1 MKTILQLIRKDYKLF
16 WSDRRAVTMTF
27 IIPIALI
34 IIWGA
39 VFGNLNKGGTAT
51 KLHIA
56 FLNNS
61 SSPIGKKIERV
72 LDSSKTFVLIK
83 AYKDE
88 NGIRVPFDT
97 SSIQN
102 FVRKGSVSAALVI
115 PADALS
121 DTSFGL
127 KLKFYYD
134 PKNDLEMQMID
145 GMLQKTIMTEIPDIF
160 MQGMKN
166 QATKFLGLDSGKAF
180 NNEIAK
186 TVGKYFKIDPKW
198 ITNPPVDSMF
208 SMMGGS
214 DSSKNSFF
222 QNILQLDKVQLV
234 GQDIAN
240 PWATRSVGGW
250 AMMFLLF
257 TLTAT
262 SSALFEEKKSGVVL
276 RLLASPISRVQI
288 LWSKYLYNMSLGFI
302 QLLILFTAGCLLYQ
316 IDIFSNFFNLVL
328 IIIAAATACTAFG
341 MLLSSISRTAGQA
354 NGYGMF
360 LILAMSS
367 IGGAWFPTSF
377 MPDFIQTI
385 SKFTI
390 VYWSMDGI
398 LQVLWRG
405 AGIFDILPHIG
416 ILIGIAVL
424 ITSISIWQFK
434 KGHVF

>member
-1 MKTILQLIRKDYKLF
+1 
-16 WSDRRAVTMTF
+16 MTF

-39 VFGNLNKGGTAT
+39 IFGNIDSGGNAA

-56 FLNNS
+56 FLNS
-61 SSPIGKKIERV
+61 STSLIGKKIERV
-72 LDSSKTFVLIK
+72 LDSSKTFVVIK
-83 AYKDE
+83 SYKDE
-88 NGIRVPFDT
+88 NSKRVPFDT
-97 SSIQN
+97 ASIQN
-102 FVRKGSVSAALVI
+102 YVRRGSVSAALVI
-115 PADALS
+115 PRDAYT

-127 KLKFYYD
+127 NLKFYYD
-134 PKNDLEMQMID
+134 PKNDLEMQMIE
-145 GMLQKTIMTEIPDIF
+145 GMLQKTIMTEIPEIF
-160 MQGMKN
+160 TEGMKS
-166 QATKFLGLDSGKAF
+166 QAVKFLGFDSGKAF
-180 NNEIAK
+180 NNEIASV
-186 TVGKYFKIDPKW
+186 VGRYFKIDPKW
-198 ITNPPVDSMF
+198 ITNPPVDSNV
-208 SMMGGS
+208 STVG
-214 DSSKNSFF
+214 DSNRNKFF
-222 QNILQLDKVQLV
+222 QNILHLDKIQLV

-262 SSALFEEKKSGVVL
+262 SSSLFEEKKSGVVL

-302 QLLILFTAGCLLYQ
+302 QLVILFTAGCLIYQ
-316 IDIFSNFFNLVL
+316 IDIFSNFFNLL
-328 IIIAAATACTAFG
+328 LMIIASSTACTAFG
-341 MLLSSISRTAGQA
+341 MLLSSISKTAAQA

-405 AGIFDILPHIG
+405 VGVVDILPHIG
-416 ILIGIAVL
+416 ILIGMAVL

>member
-1 MKTILQLIRKDYKLF
+1 
-16 WSDRRAVTMTF
+16 MTF

-39 VFGNLNKGGTAT
+39 IFGNINSGGTAT
-51 KLHIA
+51 KLHLA

-61 SSPIGKKIERV
+61 TSPIGKKIERV

-83 AYKDE
+83 SYKE
-88 NGIRVPFDT
+88 ESGKLIPFDT
-97 SSIQN
+97 VSIQH

-115 PADALS
+115 PVDALS
-121 DTSFGL
+121 DTSIGL

-134 PKNDLEMQMID
+134 PKNDLEMQMIE

-166 QATKFLGLDSGKAF
+166 KAVKFLGLDSGKAF
-180 NNEIAK
+180 NNEIASV
-186 TVGKYFKIDPKW
+186 VGKYFKINPKW
-198 ITNPPVDSMF
+198 ITNPPVDSIT

-214 DSSKNSFF
+214 DSSKSNFF

-257 TLTAT
+257 TLTA
-262 SSALFEEKKSGVVL
+262 SSSSLFEEKKSGVVF

-302 QLLILFTAGCLLYQ
+302 QLLILFTAGCLLYR

-328 IIIAAATACTAFG
+328 IIIAASTACTAFG

>member
-1 MKTILQLIRKDYKLF
+1 
-16 WSDRRAVTMTF
+16 
-27 IIPIALI
+27 
-34 IIWGA
+34 
-39 VFGNLNKGGTAT
+39 
-51 KLHIA
+51 
-56 FLNNS
+56 
-61 SSPIGKKIERV
+61 
-72 LDSSKTFVLIK
+72 
-83 AYKDE
+83 
-88 NGIRVPFDT
+88 
-97 SSIQN
+97 
-102 FVRKGSVSAALVI
+102 
-115 PADALS
+115 
-121 DTSFGL
+121 
-127 KLKFYYD
+127 
-134 PKNDLEMQMID
+134 
-145 GMLQKTIMTEIPDIF
+145 

-166 QATKFLGLDSGKAF
+166 KAVKFLGLDSGKAF

-198 ITNPPVDSMF
+198 ITNPPVDSVM

-214 DSSKNSFF
+214 DSAKNNFF

-302 QLLILFTAGCLLYQ
+302 QLMILFTAGALIYR
-316 IDIFSNFFNLVL
+316 IDIFSNFINLVL

-398 LQVLWRG
+398 LQVLWRN

-416 ILIGIAVL
+416 ILIGIAAL

>member
-39 VFGNLNKGGTAT
+39 IFGNIDSGGNAA

-56 FLNNS
+56 FLNS
-61 SSPIGKKIERV
+61 STSLIGKKIERV
-72 LDSSKTFVLIK
+72 LDSSKTFVVIK
-83 AYKDE
+83 SYKDE
-88 NGIRVPFDT
+88 NSKRVPFDT
-97 SSIQN
+97 ASIQN
-102 FVRKGSVSAALVI
+102 YVRRGSVSAALVI
-115 PADALS
+115 PRDAYT

-127 KLKFYYD
+127 NLKFYYD
-134 PKNDLEMQMID
+134 PKNDLEMQMIE
-145 GMLQKTIMTEIPDIF
+145 GMLQKTIMTEIPEIF
-160 MQGMKN
+160 TEGMKS
-166 QATKFLGLDSGKAF
+166 QAVKFLGFDSGKAF
-180 NNEIAK
+180 NNEIASV
-186 TVGKYFKIDPKW
+186 VGRYFKIDPKW
-198 ITNPPVDSMF
+198 ITNPPVDSNV
-208 SMMGGS
+208 STVG
-214 DSSKNSFF
+214 DSNRNKFF
-222 QNILQLDKVQLV
+222 QNILHLDKIQLV

-262 SSALFEEKKSGVVL
+262 SSSLFEEKKSGVVL

-302 QLLILFTAGCLLYQ
+302 QLVILFTAGCLIYQ
-316 IDIFSNFFNLVL
+316 IDIFSNFFNLL
-328 IIIAAATACTAFG
+328 LMIIASSTACTAFG
-341 MLLSSISRTAGQA
+341 MLLSSISKTAAQA

-405 AGIFDILPHIG
+405 VGVVDILPHIG
-416 ILIGIAVL
+416 ILIGMAVL

>member
-1 MKTILQLIRKDYKLF
+1 LKTIYQLIRKDYKLF

-39 VFGNLNKGGTAT
+39 VFGNLNSGGTAT
-51 KLHIA
+51 KLHLA

-61 SSPIGKKIERV
+61 SAPIGKKIERV

-83 AYKDE
+83 SYNDE
-88 NGIRVPFDT
+88 NGKRIKFDT
-97 SSIQN
+97 ASIQN
-102 FVRKGSVSAALVI
+102 YVRKGGVSAALVI
-115 PADALS
+115 PTDAFS
-121 DTSFGL
+121 DTAFGL

-134 PKNDLEMQMID
+134 PKNDLEMQMIE

-166 QATKFLGLDSGKAF
+166 QAVKLLGLDSGKAF
-180 NNEIAK
+180 NNEIAT
-186 TVGKYFKIDPKW
+186 TVGKYFKFDPKW
-198 ITNPPVDSMF
+198 ITNPPVDSMV
-208 SMMGGS
+208 SSVGGS
-214 DSSKNSFF
+214 DSSKKNFF

-262 SSALFEEKKSGVVL
+262 SSSLFEEKKSGVVF

-302 QLLILFTAGCLLYQ
+302 QLLILFTAGAVIYK
-316 IDIFSNFFNLVL
+316 IDIFSNFFNLVF

-398 LQVLWRG
+398 LQVLWRS
-405 AGIFDILPHIG
+405 ASVVDILPHVG
-416 ILIGIAVL
+416 ILFGIAIL

-434 KGHVF
+434 KGRVF